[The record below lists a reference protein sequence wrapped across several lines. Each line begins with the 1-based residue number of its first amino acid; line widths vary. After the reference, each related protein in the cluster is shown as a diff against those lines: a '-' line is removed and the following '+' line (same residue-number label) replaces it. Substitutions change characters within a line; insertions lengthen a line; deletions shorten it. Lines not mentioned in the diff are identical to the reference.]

1 MSLKPVPAVPVQQP
15 DPAGDALLCGR
26 TVPLLAALEPAA
38 PAAAAAG
45 GELWAGLHL
54 PGLQSEDK
62 LRTLATAMQAFT
74 PRVSLEPPDGLLLE
88 VRGSLH
94 LFQGVEGTRH
104 RLLAACQDL
113 AQPAVLSF
121 APTPLAALA
130 VARAGKS
137 LTVLSHAQLTGQL
150 SALPLS
156 VLRWPQPV
164 VERLQRA
171 GVRTVGAALRLPRA
185 GFARRFGTAQLAT
198 LDALTASTRPVR
210 RLFKPRERFRRRRE
224 LSCELSNHEWLLNAL
239 LPMLEELEHFLRA
252 RQRGVMQL
260 ACHLVHRHAET
271 TRCVLNLAAPAFAA
285 TQLAALLRVQL
296 EALTLPEPVRALELR
311 AATLLPRTA
320 RAQALWQPGEH
331 GGSLG
336 SEAHELIERL
346 HARLGEGALHGLTV
360 LEGHRPE
367 RTWAVS
373 APPPLDASV
382 RRAAVPV
389 PAVPR
394 PLWLLK
400 EPQPLEEHAGLP
412 QRGGTLTLV
421 SEPERIESGW
431 WDGGDIARDY
441 YSACDAHGVRL
452 WVFRERRAPHGW
464 FLHGIFG

>member
-1 MSLKPVPAVPVQQP
+1 MSFKPVRTVPAQSGTVTDLP
-15 DPAGDALLCGR
+15 GR
-26 TVPLLAALEPAA
+26 TVSLLAAVEPAA
-38 PAAAAAG
+38 PAATDASA
-45 GELWAGLHL
+45 ELWAGLHL
-54 PGLQSEDK
+54 PGLASEEK
-62 LRTLATAMQAFT
+62 LRALATAMQAFT

-94 LFQGVEGTRH
+94 LFQGVEGTRQG
-104 RLLAACQDL
+104 LLAACSAL
-113 AQPAVLSF
+113 GLPAVLSF

-130 VARAGKS
+130 AARAGKS
-137 LTVLSHAQLTGQL
+137 LTILSHAQLTSKL
-150 SALPLS
+150 AALPLS
-156 VLRWPQPV
+156 VLRWPLLV
-164 VERLQRA
+164 VERLQRT

-198 LDALTASTRPVR
+198 LDALTLSTRPVR

-239 LPMLEELEHFLRA
+239 LPMLQELEQFLRA
-252 RQRGVMQL
+252 RQSGVMQL
-260 ACHLVHRHAET
+260 NCHLVHREAPV

-285 TQLAALLRVQL
+285 TQLAGLLRVQL
-296 EALTLPEPVRALELR
+296 ERLALPEPVRALELR

-331 GGSLG
+331 GGSVG

-346 HARLGEGALHGLTV
+346 RARLGDGALHGLTV

-373 APPPLDASV
+373 APPELDA
-382 RRAAVPV
+382 RTRAAAVAI

-394 PLWLLK
+394 PLWLLPA
-400 EPQPLEEHAGLP
+400 PQPLPERAGLP
-412 QRGGTLTLV
+412 QRRGPLTLV

-441 YSACDAHGVRL
+441 YVACDAHGVRL